1 MPMHLLRRLADSE
14 MPAEVTE
21 TGDIIQLRI
30 LQAAGH
36 VYANVPFPHGES
48 WHWKQDPATVYQVT
62 ALGMKMLRWFGPP
75 SIGALE
81 KDREK

>member
-1 MPMHLLRRLADSE
+1 MPMNLLRRLADSE
-14 MPAEVTE
+14 MPAEVTD

-36 VYANVPFPHGES
+36 VFAKIPLPRGEH
-48 WHWKQDPATVYQVT
+48 WHWKQDPATIYQVT

-75 SIGALE
+75 STESLN
-81 KDREK
+81 R